1 MPREDVAAVQEDLE
15 QVFKR
20 VAVLQQTAEKADSF
34 INQLESSLPSAL
46 ESIRLDQVEAAAGLQ
61 HEISKLQKDIAA
73 CQAAVESVS
82 SDGSR
87 LSSTGGGTK
96 VGGAGGG
103 AVKKL
108 DPSDFMFCERNGEK
122 LVKKPGEIGGQQFIL
137 EDLEDCEV
145 LLLDHCAQ
153 VSCPRSI
160 LLRR

>member
-1 MPREDVAAVQEDLE
+1 MTPAPG
-15 QVFKR
+15 F
-20 VAVLQQTAEKADSF
+20 
-34 INQLESSLPSAL
+34 
-46 ESIRLDQVEAAAGLQ
+46 
-61 HEISKLQKDIAA
+61 IAA

-108 DPSDFMFCERNGEK
+108 DPSDFMFCERKGEK

-137 EDLEDCEV
+137 EDLKDCEV